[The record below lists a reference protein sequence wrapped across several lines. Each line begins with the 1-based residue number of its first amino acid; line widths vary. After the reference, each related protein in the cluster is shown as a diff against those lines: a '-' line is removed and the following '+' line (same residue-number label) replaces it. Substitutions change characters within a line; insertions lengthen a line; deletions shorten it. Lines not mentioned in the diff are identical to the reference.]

1 MGGLTTLFTNPL
13 LLWFLPL
20 ALIPVL
26 LHLLT
31 LHRLKTVELSTFRFL
46 FDSYVQ
52 QRRRMK
58 FLEWLIALLR
68 TLFLLFL
75 VFAVSRMRMPDYWES
90 LFGGGAG
97 SRDVVLMFDT
107 SASMGAVTD
116 GVTALDRAK
125 GAARELLN
133 PQRANVKPGDHVTVI
148 RVGERPEQL
157 LRRFQASTEEI
168 FNEIDNLDTGPSRGN
183 LYAAFSQLFSG
194 DNAELSKFQEPV
206 VYLFTDL
213 QQSGWEEFRGG
224 ESPVKV
230 PANTEL
236 RLVNVGSGRPLN
248 NKAVIGDAPTPA
260 RVIVGLPVTLRARVR
275 NLSPTKSTSSGF
287 AVTTSINGQQVDRQ
301 TMAVAAGKT
310 DELEVIYTPAE
321 PGMLKGQF
329 EIPGD
334 PFLDDNIFRFT
345 LDVRPQ
351 VGVLLVNGNPNPNP
365 LEDSALYIK
374 TALTATDTPDDEETS
389 EGEPADGEADEGAAV
404 PAAGGRDFVRSLEV
418 REIPQ
423 AELNADAVSQAVVV
437 ILADCGQLDAA
448 RFTLLRNFVNK
459 GGGLIMLPGEKVNPE
474 IYTKQFFPDPND
486 DEAPMLAASLAAAV
500 GDPTKTET
508 FSSFANIDF
517 SNEILSVFAGGKTP
531 YLTRV
536 QVYRHFA
543 LSLPE
548 ERGSS
553 WPLVTFAGSDAAA
566 VIEGRY
572 GDGQVV
578 LSSFPF
584 HSKWTNLPMRPEFV
598 PLLLRMVSHVMKQPE
613 LGGPSVVGA
622 GGTAE
627 FFADE
632 ASWDPVS
639 AKVTGPGGQV
649 NPLEQF
655 QRSRARLV
663 GAFDRT
669 VHQGF
674 YEVEVSGGNTA
685 RPKEGRLSFA
695 VNLASSESDFK
706 TIGGNLER
714 VDDTNEAGQRM
725 ERIEVETAAMLEG
738 LVAGETLKVVDASA
752 DAQQKF
758 GEPGTQNEIWR
769 WLIYVMFLV
778 IAVEFLLST
787 LSGQVAGEEDDKA
800 MERIKQLS
808 PGGWVGRMTGA
819 DVTEEAPTGAA
830 SE

>member
-1 MGGLTTLFTNPL
+1 MGGLTSLFTNSA

-75 VFAVSRMRMPDYWES
+75 VFAISRMRTPDHWKS
-90 LFGGGAG
+90 LFVDGAG

-107 SASMGAVTD
+107 SASMGAAAGD
-116 GVTALDRAK
+116 GRTALDRSRE
-125 GAARELLN
+125 AAGEVLGKL
-133 PQRANVKPGDHVTVI
+133 APGDHVTMI

-168 FNEIDNLDTGPSRGN
+168 KNEIDNLETSPSRGN
-183 LYAAFSQLFSG
+183 LYAAFSQLFAG
-194 DNAELSKFQEPV
+194 DSAELSKLQEPV
-206 VYLFTDL
+206 IYLFTDL

-224 ESPVKV
+224 ESAVQV
-230 PANTEL
+230 PENTEL
-236 RLVNVGSGRPLN
+236 RVVNVGSGRVLDN
-248 NKAVIGDAPTPA
+248 VAVIGNAPAPA
-260 RVIVGLPVTLRARVR
+260 RVIVGLPVTFRPRIR
-275 NLSPTKSTSSGF
+275 NLSPTKNTSSSF
-287 AVTTSINGQQVDRQ
+287 AVTTSVGGQQVDRQ
-301 TMAVAAGKT
+301 PLVVAAGKT
-310 DELEVIYTPAE
+310 EELEVVYVPTE
-321 PGMLKGQF
+321 PGVLKGQF

-351 VGVLLVNGNPNPNP
+351 VGVLLVNGNPSPNP
-365 LEDSALYIK
+365 LDDSALYVR
-374 TALTATDTPDDEETS
+374 TALTATDSVQESDDDEAGEDQEDGSETDS
-389 EGEPADGEADEGAAV
+389 GLLSS
-404 PAAGGRDFVRSLEV
+404 GREFVRSLDV

-423 AELNADAVSQAVVV
+423 NELNADALSRAVVV
-437 ILADCGQLDAA
+437 ILANCGQLDAN
-448 RFTLLRNFVNK
+448 RFTLLRDFVNK
-459 GGGLIMLPGEKVNPE
+459 GGGLIVLPGDKVNPE
-474 IYTKQFFPDPND
+474 IYTKQFFPNPND
-486 DEAPMLAASLAAAV
+486 AAVPMLAASLAAAV
-500 GDPTKTET
+500 GDPEKTDT
-508 FSSFANIDF
+508 FSKFANIDF
-517 SNEILSVFAGGKTP
+517 SSEILSAFTGGETP

-543 LSLPE
+543 MTLPE

-553 WPLVTFAGSDAAA
+553 WPLIGFAGSDAPA

-572 GDGQVV
+572 GDGHIV
-578 LSSFPF
+578 LSAFAF

-598 PLLLRMVSHVMKQPE
+598 PLVLRMVSHVMKQPE
-613 LGGPSVVGA
+613 LSGPSVVGA

-627 FFADE
+627 FFAE
-632 ASWDPVS
+632 ESGWDPVS

-649 NPLEQF
+649 NPLDQF

-663 GAFDRT
+663 GAYERT
-669 VHQGF
+669 GRQGF
-674 YEVEVSGGNTA
+674 YDVEVSGGSTE
-685 RPKEGRLSFA
+685 RPKAGKLAFA
-695 VNLASSESDFK
+695 VNLAPGESDFS
-706 TIGGNLER
+706 TLGGNLEQ
-714 VDDTNEAGQRM
+714 VDNPSEAAKRM
-725 ERIEVETAAMLEG
+725 ERVATQAATMLAG
-738 LVAGETLKVVDASA
+738 LEPDKTLKVIDATA
-752 DAQQKF
+752 DTAATYGK
-758 GEPGTQNEIWR
+758 PGTQNEIWR
-769 WLIYVMFLV
+769 WLIFVMFLV
-778 IAVEFLLST
+778 IAAEFLLST
-787 LSGQVAGEEDDKA
+787 LSGQVADEEDDTA

-819 DVTEEAPTGAA
+819 DVTEESPTGAA
-830 SE
+830 NE

>member
-68 TLFLLFL
+68 TLFLLFM

-107 SASMGAVTD
+107 SASMGAATD
-116 GVTALDRAK
+116 GVTALERAK
-125 GAARELLN
+125 GAARELLD
-133 PQRANVKPGDHVTVI
+133 PKRAHVKPGDHVTLI

-194 DNAELSKFQEPV
+194 DNAELSKFQDPV

-224 ESPVKV
+224 ESAVKM
-230 PANTEL
+230 PGNAEL

-248 NKAVIGDAPTPA
+248 NKAVIGDAPAPA
-260 RVIVGLPVTLRARVR
+260 RVIVGLPVTLRARIR
-275 NLSPTKSTSSGF
+275 NLSPTKATSSGF

-301 TMAVAAGKT
+301 PLAVAAGKT
-310 DELEVIYTPAE
+310 DELEVIYVPTE

-374 TALTATDTPDDEETS
+374 TALIATDSPNEEMT
-389 EGEPADGEADEGAAV
+389 EGEKTDGEEDGDQAV
-404 PAAGGRDFVRSLEV
+404 PAATGREFVRSLDV

-423 AELNADAVSQAVVV
+423 AELNTDALNQAMVV

-459 GGGLIMLPGEKVNPE
+459 GGGLIVLPGEKVNPE

-486 DEAPMLAASLAAAV
+486 AEVPMLAASLAAAV
-500 GDPTKTET
+500 GDPMKTET

-517 SNEILSVFAGGKTP
+517 SNEILSVFAGGDGP

-543 LSLPE
+543 LGLPK

-553 WPLVTFAGSDAAA
+553 WPLMSFAGSDSPAM
-566 VIEGRY
+566 IEGRY

-578 LSSFPF
+578 LSAFPF

-632 ASWDPVS
+632 ANWDPVS

-685 RPKEGRLSFA
+685 RPKEGRLAFA
-695 VNLASSESDFK
+695 VNLAPGESDFK

-714 VDDTNEAGQRM
+714 ADDPNEAVERM
-725 ERIEVETAAMLEG
+725 KRIEVETAAMLEG
-738 LVAGETLKVVDASA
+738 LVAGKTLKVVDASA
-752 DAQQKF
+752 HAQQQF

-778 IAVEFLLST
+778 IVVEFLLST
-787 LSGQVAGEEDDKA
+787 LSGQVAGEEDDTA

-808 PGGWVGRMTGA
+808 PGSWVGRMTGA

>member
-1 MGGLTTLFTNPL
+1 MTSLFTNSA

-75 VFAVSRMRMPDYWES
+75 VFAISRMRTPDHWQS

-107 SASMGAVTD
+107 SASMGAATD
-116 GVTALDRAK
+116 GQTALERSQK
-125 GAARELLN
+125 AARRVLEQL
-133 PQRANVKPGDHVTVI
+133 KPGDHVTMI

-168 FNEIDNLDTGPSRGN
+168 QNEIDNLDTSPSRGN

-194 DNAELSKFQEPV
+194 DSAELSKLSEPV
-206 VYLFTDL
+206 IYLFTDL

-224 ESPVKV
+224 ESAVKV
-230 PANTEL
+230 PPRTEL
-236 RLVNVGSGRPLN
+236 RLVNVGSGRALDN
-248 NKAVIGDAPTPA
+248 FAVVGSAPAPA
-260 RVIVGLPVTLRARVR
+260 RVIVGLPVTLRPRVR
-275 NLSPTKSTSSGF
+275 NYSLSKKSSSGF

-301 TMAVAAGKT
+301 TMAIDAGKT
-310 DELEVIYTPAE
+310 DELEVVYVPTE

-334 PFLDDNIFRFT
+334 PFLDDNLFRFT

-351 VGVLLVNGNPNPNP
+351 VGVLLVNGNPNPIP

-374 TALTATDTPDDEETS
+374 TALTATDALEDPAAVEADAADGTAD
-389 EGEPADGEADEGAAV
+389 PADPGEAV
-404 PAAGGRDFVRSLEV
+404 LTSGREFVRSLDV

-423 AELNADAVSQAVVV
+423 AELNADALEKAVVV

-448 RFTLLRNFVNK
+448 RFILLRNFVNT
-459 GGGLIMLPGEKVNPE
+459 GGGLIVLPGEKVNPE
-474 IYTKQFFPDPND
+474 VYSKQFFPNPND
-486 DEAPMLAASLAAAV
+486 TKAPMLAASLAAAV

-508 FSSFANIDF
+508 FSKFANVDF
-517 SNEILSVFAGGKTP
+517 SSEILSVFTGGKTP

-536 QVYRHFA
+536 QVYRHFP
-543 LSLPE
+543 LTLPE

-553 WPLVTFAGSDAAA
+553 WPLISFAGSDAPAL
-566 VIEGRY
+566 IEGSY
-572 GDGQVV
+572 GDGHIV
-578 LSSFPF
+578 LSAFPF

-598 PLLLRMVSHVMKQPE
+598 PLVLRMVSHVMKQPE
-613 LGGPSVVGA
+613 LSGPSVVGA

-627 FFADE
+627 FFAEE
-632 ASWDPVS
+632 AGWDPVS

-649 NPLEQF
+649 SPLEQF

-663 GAFDRT
+663 GAFERT

-674 YEVEVSGGNTA
+674 YDVEVSGGSTQ
-685 RPKEGRLSFA
+685 RPKEGRLAFA
-695 VNLASSESDFK
+695 VNLAAGESDFN
-706 TIGGNLER
+706 TLGGNLQR
-714 VDDTNEAGQRM
+714 TDDPVEAAKRM
-725 ERIEVETAAMLEG
+725 ERVAATTVAMLEG
-738 LVAGETLKVVDASA
+738 LEPGTTLQVIDATA
-752 DAQQKF
+752 EAQQQF

-769 WLIYVMFLV
+769 WLIFVMFLV
-778 IAVEFLLST
+778 IAAEFLLST
-787 LSGQVAGEEDDKA
+787 LSGQVAGEEDDTA
-800 MERIKQLS
+800 LERIKQLS

-830 SE
+830 SK

>member
-1 MGGLTTLFTNPL
+1 MTSLFTNSA

-75 VFAVSRMRMPDYWES
+75 VFAISRMRTPDHWKS

-107 SASMGAVTD
+107 SASMGAATD
-116 GVTALDRAK
+116 GQTALERSQK
-125 GAARELLN
+125 AARRVLEQL
-133 PQRANVKPGDHVTVI
+133 KPGDHVTMI

-157 LRRFQASTEEI
+157 LRRFQASTDEI
-168 FNEIDNLDTGPSRGN
+168 RNEIDNLDTTPSRGN

-194 DNAELSKFQEPV
+194 DSAELSKLKEPV
-206 VYLFTDL
+206 IYLFTDL

-224 ESPVKV
+224 ASAVKV
-230 PANTEL
+230 PPRTEV
-236 RLVNVGSGRPLN
+236 RLVNVGSGRALDN
-248 NKAVIGDAPTPA
+248 LAVVGRAPAPA
-260 RVIVGLPVTLRARVR
+260 RVIVGLPVTLRPRIR
-275 NLSPTKSTSSGF
+275 NYSPSKNSSSGF

-301 TMAVAAGKT
+301 TKSVAAGKT
-310 DELEVIYTPAE
+310 DELEVVHVPIEA
-321 PGMLKGQF
+321 GMLKGQF

-351 VGVLLVNGNPNPNP
+351 VGVLLVNGNPNPIP

-374 TALTATDTPDDEETS
+374 TALTATDALQDPGEVDAS
-389 EGEPADGEADEGAAV
+389 AEGGEGD
-404 PAAGGRDFVRSLEV
+404 PAAEALAPSREFVRSLDV

-423 AELNADAVSQAVVV
+423 AELNAEALEKAMVV
-437 ILADCGQLDAA
+437 ILADCGALDAA
-448 RFTLLRNFVNK
+448 RFILLRNFVNT
-459 GGGLIMLPGEKVNPE
+459 GGGLIVLPGEKVNPE
-474 IYTKQFFPDPND
+474 VYTKQFFPNPND
-486 DEAPMLAASLAAAV
+486 AKAPMLAASLAAAV
-500 GDPTKTET
+500 GDPAKTET
-508 FSSFANIDF
+508 FSKFANVDF
-517 SNEILSVFAGGKTP
+517 SSEILSVFTGGETP

-536 QVYRHFA
+536 QVYRHFP
-543 LSLPE
+543 LTLPE

-553 WPLVTFAGSDAAA
+553 WPLIAFAGSDAPAL
-566 VIEGRY
+566 IEGSY
-572 GDGQVV
+572 GDGHIV
-578 LSSFPF
+578 LSAFPF

-598 PLLLRMVSHVMKQPE
+598 PLVLRMVSHVMKQPE
-613 LGGPSVVGA
+613 LSGPSVVAA

-627 FFADE
+627 FFAE
-632 ASWDPVS
+632 ESGWDPVS

-649 NPLEQF
+649 SPLQQF

-663 GAFDRT
+663 GAFERT

-674 YEVEVSGGNTA
+674 YEVEVSGGSTQ
-685 RPKEGRLSFA
+685 RPKEGRLAFA
-695 VNLASSESDFK
+695 VNLAPGESDFN
-706 TIGGNLER
+706 TLGGNLQR
-714 VDDTNEAGQRM
+714 TDDPVEAAKRM
-725 ERIEVETAAMLEG
+725 ERVAAHTVAMLEG
-738 LVAGETLKVVDASA
+738 LEPGTTLQVIDATA
-752 DAQQKF
+752 EAQQQF
-758 GEPGTQNEIWR
+758 GEPGTQNEVWR
-769 WLIYVMFLV
+769 WLIFVMFLV
-778 IAVEFLLST
+778 IAAEFLLST
-787 LSGQVAGEEDDKA
+787 LSGQVAGEEDDTA
-800 MERIKQLS
+800 LERIKQLS
-808 PGGWVGRMTGA
+808 PGSWVGRMTGA